1 MIIKTFEINKKKFDK
16 QNFFLIYG
24 ENEGQKKEIIEN
36 LKKNLNGNIESY
48 DEAQILNN
56 TEVFYTKILNQS
68 FFENEKIVIINR
80 CSEKLYEIVKNLLEK
95 SISDIKII
103 FNATILDKKSKL
115 RSLFEKSDELIIIPT
130 YKDTPIT
137 LMEIAKKFFNNYKIT
152 ISQETINLLV
162 NRCNGDR
169 GNLKSELDKILIYMK
184 IKKYKFGRNIQINKS
199 CRKLQYK

>member
-24 ENEGQKKEIIEN
+24 ENEVQKKEIIEN

-48 DEAQILNN
+48 DEAQILSN
-56 TEVFYTKILNQS
+56 TEVFYTKIFNQS

-115 RSLFEKSDELIIIPT
+115 RSLFEKVMS
-130 YKDTPIT
+130 
-137 LMEIAKKFFNNYKIT
+137 
-152 ISQETINLLV
+152 
-162 NRCNGDR
+162 
-169 GNLKSELDKILIYMK
+169 
-184 IKKYKFGRNIQINKS
+184 
-199 CRKLQYK
+199 